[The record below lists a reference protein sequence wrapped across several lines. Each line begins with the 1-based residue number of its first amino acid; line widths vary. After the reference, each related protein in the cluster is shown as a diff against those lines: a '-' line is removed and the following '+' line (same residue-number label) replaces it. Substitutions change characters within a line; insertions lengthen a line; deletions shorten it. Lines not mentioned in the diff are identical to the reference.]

1 MQENMR
7 PITNQDINSLYE
19 DMKGMPQQYVNHYLL
34 SGNPMQKLVAGMV
47 KDQRASVKT
56 APPAP
61 TQTVLDQKAQAAEPG
76 VAALP
81 VREDMFAEESYA
93 NGGIVAFADGGAL
106 PEFRATDVTAPVG
119 RFAREVGETVAEYL
133 ARVARESGMPVG
145 QLASDPEIK
154 KQIGY
159 GERENLMVPEGSF
172 DFSGANAP
180 APALAPSGPPA
191 GAPAGPSVGGYG
203 AVARRDLMQGYA
215 KAEKGLQG
223 ILDYKS
229 PYAGDVKA
237 GLGMLKER
245 AAKPA
250 VTKEEALAEAAK
262 MYEGEPYAEYKS
274 YLESKVKG
282 AEGEK
287 SKAGWAAAMMAGL
300 GMASG
305 KSQYALTNIAEGA
318 TKGAD
323 YYLDKINKIDAA
335 NEQYQK
341 GLAEI
346 AQAKR
351 LEQRDMQKEAKA
363 VYERGQERMESA
375 QDKYLNVVGRME
387 DSDKQVVRD
396 VGIARSNLGAKEGE
410 ARAGIRMDEAK
421 MAQQAAQHAQTIRMY
436 ENKLATAVGEQKAR
450 LLAVRANVIKN
461 LPNDPNFMREIT
473 ALDTKY
479 KDYPD
484 KSLYN
489 SEVNLIR
496 NKYIA
501 EGLGVALESM
511 GSIPTAESYG
521 AE

>member
-203 AVARRDLMQGYA
+203 STARRDLLKGYA
-215 KAEKGLQG
+215 EAEKGLQG
-223 ILDYKS
+223 IKDYKS
-229 PYAGDVKA
+229 PYAGEVEA
-237 GLGMLKER
+237 GLGMLR
-245 AAKPA
+245 ARAQKPA
-250 VTKEEALAEAAK
+250 ITEEEALAKTSK
-262 MYEGEPYAEYKS
+262 MYEGEPYEEYKS
-274 YLESKVKG
+274 YLEGKVKG

-351 LEQRDMQKEAKA
+351 LEQRDMRKEANA
-363 VYERGQERMESA
+363 VYDRGQERMESA
-375 QDKYLNVVGRME
+375 QDKFLNVTGDMDRADKKIV
-387 DSDKQVVRD
+387 SDI
-396 VGIARSNLGAKEGE
+396 GIARSNLGAKKGE
-410 ARAGIRMDEAK
+410 ALAGLAMDSAK
-421 MAQQAAQHAQTIRMY
+421 LAQQAAQHAQTLKMY
-436 ENKLATAVGEQKAR
+436 ENRIAAAAGQQKAS
-450 LLAVRANVIKN
+450 LLKTYATISKNVDASPVYQSAVSQIMAKYKDR
-461 LPNDPNFMREIT
+461 PNDPQMNYDLANLKQTMLAQELEMMGET
-473 ALDTKY
+473 QSQVPSASDLLD
-479 KDYPD
+479 
-484 KSLYN
+484 
-489 SEVNLIR
+489 
-496 NKYIA
+496 
-501 EGLGVALESM
+501 
-511 GSIPTAESYG
+511 
-521 AE
+521 